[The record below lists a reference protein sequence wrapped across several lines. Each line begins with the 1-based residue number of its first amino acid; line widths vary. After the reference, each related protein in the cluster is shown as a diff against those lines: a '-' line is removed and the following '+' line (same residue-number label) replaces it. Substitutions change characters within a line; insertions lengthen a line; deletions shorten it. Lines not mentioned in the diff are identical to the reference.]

1 MISFFEPAFAAAVIR
16 ILVQVGPSPF
26 HEKSHPLL
34 SSHHLLFEQTE
45 NLLFPFPSLPL
56 LILLYTSVVRVR
68 ILNIYDDGSHYYIAF
83 SHRHYYVYI
92 VPLHTSR
99 E

>member
-56 LILLYTSVVRVR
+56 LLLYASVVRVR
-68 ILNIYDDGSHYYIAF
+68 ILNMMVHTIILHSFTDIITYI
-83 SHRHYYVYI
+83 
-92 VPLHTSR
+92 
-99 E
+99 